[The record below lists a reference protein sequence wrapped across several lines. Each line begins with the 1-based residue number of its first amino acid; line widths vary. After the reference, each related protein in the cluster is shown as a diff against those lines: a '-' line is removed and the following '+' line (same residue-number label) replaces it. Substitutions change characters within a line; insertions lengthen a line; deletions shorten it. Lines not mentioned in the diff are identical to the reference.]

1 MSQKRRGANP
11 EDLKTEADA
20 DDHAEVVAEVEPEV
34 TETVAEVETELEP
47 VASEPE
53 SEAKA
58 NVTINVVQVDGV
70 EYATKEQL
78 INAMGDQSVLAKA
91 GAVITS
97 SACSVCGYEPRYD
110 PYGARVCPADSAE
123 CPIL

>member
-1 MSQKRRGANP
+1 MSQKRRGTNP
-11 EDLKTEADA
+11 EDPKTESDA
-20 DDHAEVVAEVEPEV
+20 DPQAEVAAEVEPEV
-34 TETVAEVETELEP
+34 AAEVEPELEP

-70 EYATKEQL
+70 DYVTKEQL
-78 INAMGDQSVLAKA
+78 INAMGDQLALAKA
-91 GAVITS
+91 GAAIAS

-110 PYGARVCPADSAE
+110 PYGARICPADSAE
-123 CPIL
+123 CPTL